1 MYNTHFYARYV
12 KPKNVN
18 NTHVI
23 DDRIKEYYFMAA
35 VKKSF
40 ACLVYEKLI
49 FGLFRK
55 KLYSIETSVQSHL
68 TVKLLLEIKIR

>member
-1 MYNTHFYARYV
+1 
-12 KPKNVN
+12 
-18 NTHVI
+18 
-23 DDRIKEYYFMAA
+23 MAA

-49 FGLFRK
+49 FVLFRK